1 VRGILNQG
9 FDFRLAGKHGSVH
22 GAGVNF
28 ARDSTYS
35 LNYVNRGQSNR
46 GRGRTIGGNGPRP
59 VSQGG
64 FSFGGTQ
71 PSTGSMFGGGGFGAA
86 QPSTGGMFGGGG
98 FGAAQP
104 STGGFGGGFG
114 ASQPSHHDDAEEKED
129 CDSCCMFLAR
139 VYVGK
144 ATRSNGAARR
154 PPPIDANDPS
164 GKLFDTTVDSVS
176 NPNIHVIYDNHQAY
190 PEYLIELN
198 SNVIDSNSNN
208 AGFGLGSTTRSSQSS
223 KVCRNWQQGHCQYGQ
238 SCRYLHPTRSGN
250 TYQHNT
256 FVGENG
262 LGRSKK
268 KYISITPCDNKKG
281 IETNLTFIK
290 NKNDDNGVFVSSLCN
305 PDGKKKMYE
314 MQTQCITMNKKK
326 KKEVTKNNKK
336 N

>member
-1 VRGILNQG
+1 MRGILNQG

-35 LNYVNRGQSNR
+35 LNYVNRGQSNPPPP
-46 GRGRTIGGNGPRP
+46 N
-59 VSQGG
+59 
-64 FSFGGTQ
+64 
-71 PSTGSMFGGGGFGAA
+71 
-86 QPSTGGMFGGGG
+86 
-98 FGAAQP
+98 
-104 STGGFGGGFG
+104 TGGFGFPGFGGFGVTNGGFGFGPANKHLRFG

-190 PEYLIELN
+190 PEYVIELN

-208 AGFGLGSTTRSSQSS
+208 AGFGLGSTSSQSS

-250 TYQHNT
+250 T
-256 FVGENG
+256 NG
-262 LGRSKK
+262 SGRSKK
-268 KYISITPCDNKKG
+268 KYISITPCENKKG
-281 IETNLTFIK
+281 NETNLTFIK